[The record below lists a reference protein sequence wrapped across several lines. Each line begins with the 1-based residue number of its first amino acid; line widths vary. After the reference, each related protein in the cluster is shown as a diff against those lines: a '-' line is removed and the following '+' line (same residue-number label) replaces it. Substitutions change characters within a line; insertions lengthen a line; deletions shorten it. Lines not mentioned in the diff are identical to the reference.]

1 MPTIQSA
8 DRISDCESMTDK
20 LIYQIRTG
28 QLTDTSLNALGAR
41 CTSELRELRQELDEL
56 LHELRLMA
64 GERNN
69 DNKISRN
76 IAA

>member
-1 MPTIQSA
+1 MPTIQTA

-56 LHELRLMA
+56 LHELRQMA
-64 GERNN
+64 GERIN